1 MGSRLGCV
9 QRGTGAA
16 APSPLCNPPYP
27 ARRTDT
33 KRLQSTST
41 QAIILSTAA
50 IPASPLQAHL
60 SIGKE
65 GLRSVTGYIRN
76 RHAHAAP
83 METAS
88 APANIPPSGMMFHVM
103 P

>member
-65 GLRSVTGYIRN
+65 EAGFDGFQEKSLSVRLLTV
-76 RHAHAAP
+76 A
-83 METAS
+83 
-88 APANIPPSGMMFHVM
+88 FH
-103 P
+103 

>member
-65 GLRSVTGYIRN
+65 
-76 RHAHAAP
+76 AP
-83 METAS
+83 RRLGAVIGFFS
-88 APANIPPSGMMFHVM
+88 IPHTWNQRLLQNPHS
-103 P
+103 